1 MLSSDWSSDVF
12 SSDLVPV
19 GSPGIARLM
28 IAFARIGI
36 DPRLPRFLAAIDQI
50 GRARD
55 AHHQQDGDAA
65 LGEAEMVGAV
75 EEAAFGQALGR
86 YGAALRPREARE
98 IILQAAL
105 SLASEDDVLGDAS
118 GPEDD
123 QAGVGTGLVACE
135 VRFLGTGLRP

>member
-75 EEAAFGQALGR
+75 EEAAR
-86 YGAALRPREARE
+86 SDERR
-98 IILQAAL
+98 
-105 SLASEDDVLGDAS
+105 
-118 GPEDD
+118 
-123 QAGVGTGLVACE
+123 VGKECVSTCRSRWSPA
-135 VRFLGTGLRP
+135 P